1 MMAKKGMGDHGAATS
16 IWAPGPE
23 DCFRAPG
30 TGSLMCGQVCTV
42 KGCKWMRRWLD
53 VQAAFVVG

>member
-1 MMAKKGMGDHGAATS
+1 MMAKKGKGDHGAATS

-23 DCFRAPG
+23 DSFRAPG

-42 KGCKWMRRWLD
+42 KGCKWMRLID
-53 VQAAFVVG
+53 